1 MCRNDELISLAQD
14 LRIYQDELRKAKLD
28 RQSLDDVS
36 NLSITFDFV
45 IEHEKQKLDVRIE
58 WLEKLVEYMRRR
70 LKNARKRAIERY

>member
-1 MCRNDELISLAQD
+1 MCRKDELTSLVQD
-14 LRIYQDELRKAKLD
+14 LRIYQEELRKAKLD
-28 RQSLDDVS
+28 RQYLDDVS

-58 WLEKLVEYMRRR
+58 WLEKLGEYMRRR